1 MKEMECPAH
10 PIETCPD
17 LQSDLKLLESGI
29 PLELGDLRRTME
41 SVKARMKEMN
51 CLVQPTAQ
59 ELQSRSL
66 FSETCH
72 GLEQN
77 LKYWENKASTNVID
91 PVIIYR
97 MIKETR
103 AKMRKKKCPITDVN
117 HWDSDT

>member
-10 PIETCPD
+10 PKETCPD
-17 LQSDLKLLESGI
+17 LPSDLKLLESGI
-29 PLELGDLRRTME
+29 PLESGALHRAIE

-51 CLVQPTAQ
+51 CLTQPTAQ

-72 GLEQN
+72 ELEQD
-77 LKYWENKASTNVID
+77 LKYWENKESTNVVA
-91 PVIIYR
+91 VIIYG

-103 AKMRKKKCPITDVN
+103 AKMKKKNCPIPD
-117 HWDSDT
+117 DKAEGIE

>member
-1 MKEMECPAH
+1 M
-10 PIETCPD
+10 
-17 LQSDLKLLESGI
+17 ESGA
-29 PLELGDLRRTME
+29 LRRAIE

-51 CLVQPTAQ
+51 YLVQPTAQ

-91 PVIIYR
+91 LVIIYG

-103 AKMRKKKCPITDVN
+103 AKMRKKKCPITDIN
-117 HWDSDT
+117 HWDSNT